1 MGVRI
6 RLTEEK
12 RKLWMATKSEAADV
26 RNPEEDRVPAI
37 TLTTRQPY
45 SSLGTSMQLVGV
57 TLVHF
62 CPVDFYAA
70 DRCLDNFCPG

>member
-12 RKLWMATKSEAADV
+12 RKLWMEPKSEAADV
-26 RNPEEDRVPAI
+26 RNPEEDKVPAI

-45 SSLGTSMQLVGV
+45 SALGTSMQLVGV
-57 TLVHF
+57 KLVTSVQLNSLQLVGVK
-62 CPVDFYAA
+62 C
-70 DRCLDNFCPG
+70 